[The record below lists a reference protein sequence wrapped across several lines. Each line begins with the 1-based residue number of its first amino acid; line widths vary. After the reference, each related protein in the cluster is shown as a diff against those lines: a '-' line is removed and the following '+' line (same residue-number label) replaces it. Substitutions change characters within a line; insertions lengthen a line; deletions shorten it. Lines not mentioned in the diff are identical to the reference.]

1 MRNYGTNFIKD
12 LSKKEYDII
21 VRPHPHS
28 LIYEKKFINNCKRE
42 LIKCKNLVWDDSD
55 SPSKSM
61 NKSSILISDTS
72 SIRFD
77 FLFVH
82 EKPVIT
88 LDINRDE
95 MKGYEREYLD
105 TNWTDTVSYDISPVI
120 TKKNINELETK
131 IKSLTNT
138 FNNSKFLNY
147 RNKTVYNFGKGA
159 NSITEF
165 FINK

>member
-1 MRNYGTNFIKD
+1 
-12 LSKKEYDII
+12 
-21 VRPHPHS
+21 
-28 LIYEKKFINNCKRE
+28 
-42 LIKCKNLVWDDSD
+42 
-55 SPSKSM
+55 M

-159 NSITEF
+159 N
-165 FINK
+165 